1 MSKREIL
8 LRKIS
13 SYAFAI
19 YELKLYLDTH
29 PNCRKTIAKIEEY
42 EAKLAPLRQEYVNE
56 YGPLFSNENKKDYWT
71 WVNAPWPWEGD

>member
-8 LRKIS
+8 LKKIS

-29 PNCRKTIAKIEEY
+29 PNCKKTIAKIEEL
-42 EAKLAPLRQEYVNE
+42 EDKLKPLREEYVKE
-56 YGPLFSNENKKDYWT
+56 YGPLMSDDSKKDYWT
-71 WVNAPWPWEGD
+71 WVNAPWPWEGE

>member
-29 PNCRKTIAKIEEY
+29 PNCRKTIAKMEELESKLKPLREEY
-42 EAKLAPLRQEYVNE
+42 VKE
-56 YGPLFSNENKKDYWT
+56 YGPLMSSENMKDYWT